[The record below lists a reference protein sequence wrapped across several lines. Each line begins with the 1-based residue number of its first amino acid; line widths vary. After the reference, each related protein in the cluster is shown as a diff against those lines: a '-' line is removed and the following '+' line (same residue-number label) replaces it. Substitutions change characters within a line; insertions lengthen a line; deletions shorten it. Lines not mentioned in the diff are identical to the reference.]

1 MKAVVAIRRASERE
15 REPYR
20 PEGERDRLQRMEAEA
35 RPAIP
40 FEKEATD
47 SPVRQTQQ
55 ASCAQG
61 SILPYPTDRA
71 DDFLAVRGQSHPTA
85 EAETDDAEVIAVKRR
100 RKLRLVRH
108 EAAA

>member
-1 MKAVVAIRRASERE
+1 
-15 REPYR
+15 
-20 PEGERDRLQRMEAEA
+20 MEAEA

-47 SPVRQTQQ
+47 SSQSDRHSKQAVRK
-55 ASCAQG
+55 G
-61 SILPYPTDRA
+61 SILPYTTDRA

-85 EAETDDAEVIAVKRR
+85 ETDAKVIAVKRR

-108 EAAA
+108 EAAAAA